1 MILDEILG
9 HKRAELAAARSREAP
24 EKLARRA
31 EEETAPLR
39 DFAGAIAQ
47 GPEPRVIAEV
57 KRRSPSRGEIR
68 PNFDPVAC
76 AHIAEPPRDCQR
88 ARGTS

>member
-9 HKRAELAAARSREAP
+9 HKRAELAALRSREAP

-31 EEETAPLR
+31 EEMDEPLR
-39 DFAGAIAQ
+39 DFAGAVARA
-47 GPEPRVIAEV
+47 PEPRVIAEV

-68 PNFDPVAC
+68 ANFDPVAC
-76 AHIAEPPRDCQR
+76 AR
-88 ARGTS
+88 A